1 VALRS
6 SRCKPKAKKKKEKL
20 KTKFTKE
27 RSKYVSGAVALCCQP
42 HRSTTERV

>member
-6 SRCKPKAKKKKEKL
+6 SRCKPKAKKKEKR